1 MPKLQT
7 KATFNPETVLL
18 SDAMTGEIPEEQG
31 QLVIKQVVDDSLVTK
46 LAKYEPMTKLRKE
59 FTYLAEGP
67 GAYWVNEGE
76 VIQTSKAKWLNVT
89 MEAHKLAVILPVSN
103 EFLKYTVSDFFA
115 QMKPKIAEA
124 FQAKFDKSVLFGGVD
139 SPFPKGISVFERAE
153 TEGNIITQTDSPY
166 KDINDLMALIEDAD
180 LEPQAIATTRS
191 YNKDLRGALDGR
203 NLPIFNDARQGV
215 TADVLGLPIA
225 YGNRKAWDKDK
236 AVALTGDFD
245 NLFYGIPQGIEYK
258 ILEEATLTS
267 IVGENNKPINLAERD
282 MVGLR
287 ATMYVAFLTVKA
299 DAFAALK
306 PKAGAK
312 AEEGAGA

>member
-7 KATFNPETVLL
+7 KATFNPDNALL
-18 SDAMTGEIPEEQG
+18 SDAKTGNVPEEQG
-31 QLVIKQVVDDSLVTK
+31 ELVIKQVVDGSLVTK
-46 LAKYEPMTKLRKE
+46 LAKYEPMTKLRKK

-67 GAYWVNEGE
+67 GAYWVSEGE
-76 VIQTSKAKWLNVT
+76 KIQTSKAKWLQVE

-103 EFLKYTVSDFFA
+103 EFLSYTVSDFFSI
-115 QMKPKIAEA
+115 MKPKIAEA
-124 FQAKFDKSVLFGGVD
+124 FQAKFDKSVLFGGDD
-139 SPFPKGISVFERAE
+139 SPFPKGTSVFERAT

-191 YNKDLRGALDGR
+191 YNKDLRGAVDTR
-203 NLPIFNDARQGV
+203 NLPIFNGPREGV
-215 TADVLGLPIA
+215 TGEVLGLPVA
-225 YGNRKAWDKDK
+225 YGNRKAWDKKK

-258 ILEEATLTS
+258 ILEEATLTTV
-267 IVGENNKPINLAERD
+267 VGEDGKPINLAERD

-306 PKAGAK
+306 PKAGAE
-312 AEEGAGA
+312 A